1 MHLTAQQIIEK
12 VGQTQM
18 GNSFDSKIKVISQ
31 VGSILVITEKEETIV
46 QPEGVMDIVE
56 LKEEADILV
65 LSEVGPQ
72 GPQGEPGVGGNAT
85 DVVYPA
91 GEAIGGHRCVVVGS
105 DGKVYYASQQEL
117 THMNKV
123 LGITTGA
130 VAMGA
135 NATIRAF
142 GEMTEPSW
150 NWTLDKPIFLG
161 LNGLLTQTPPTTG
174 FSLIIAFPTSATK
187 IFVEIKDP
195 ILLG

>member
-1 MHLTAQQIIEK
+1 M
-12 VGQTQM
+12 
-18 GNSFDSKIKVISQ
+18 
-31 VGSILVITEKEETIV
+31 
-46 QPEGVMDIVE
+46 
-56 LKEEADILV
+56 
-65 LSEVGPQ
+65 
-72 GPQGEPGVGGNAT
+72 
-85 DVVYPA
+85 
-91 GEAIGGHRCVVVGS
+91 VGS